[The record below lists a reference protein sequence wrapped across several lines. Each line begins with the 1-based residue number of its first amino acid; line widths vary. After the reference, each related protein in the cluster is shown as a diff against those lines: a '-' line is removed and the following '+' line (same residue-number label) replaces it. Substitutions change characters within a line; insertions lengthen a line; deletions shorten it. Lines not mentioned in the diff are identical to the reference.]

1 MNIKEMIPLILQV
14 LTDFRV
20 IVTVVA
26 MILVIKFAK
35 FISSYRKKARKR
47 SGSKTKKVN
56 APVQKESPQNTQEA
70 AE

>member
-1 MNIKEMIPLILQV
+1 MIPLILQV

-35 FISSYRKKARKR
+35 FIASYRKKARKR
-47 SGSKTKKVN
+47 SSSKTKKVN